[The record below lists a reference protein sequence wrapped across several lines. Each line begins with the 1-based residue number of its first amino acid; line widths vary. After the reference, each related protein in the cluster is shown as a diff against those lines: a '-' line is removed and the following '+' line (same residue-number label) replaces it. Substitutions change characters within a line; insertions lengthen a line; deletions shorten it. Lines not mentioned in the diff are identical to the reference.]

1 MTQKALNPI
10 IRVKDELTFSP
21 FNPVS
26 SLEKKKISFRKHWF
40 LNLPNTMANLIAV
53 KFLNKL
59 VHINLKTASCVSILG
74 LRMCIPEERKGNREE
89 FYLVFILCLNLPQ
102 LEAGLSTFNFL
113 CSGFLFPSSCFT
125 FSFILLF
132 ILFPFLS
139 VNNIF

>member
-1 MTQKALNPI
+1 MNW
-10 IRVKDELTFSP
+10 P
-21 FNPVS
+21 FLLSILFLVWGKK
-26 SLEKKKISFRKHWF
+26 KKKISFRKHWF
-40 LNLPNTMANLIAV
+40 LNLPNMMANLIAV

-59 VHINLKTASCVSILG
+59 VHINLKTASCISILG
-74 LRMCIPEERKGNREE
+74 LCMSIPEERKGNREE

-113 CSGFLFPSSCFT
+113 CSSFLFPSSCFT